1 MSMMNDLIGKVTS
14 AASSLINFDNMDI
27 SAIKGYAEKFGLWD
41 NIVAMMPAEMA
52 AKLEDGSLTKE
63 EMLSI
68 VPDLKDMIM
77 SKISGS
83 SEVATDVAADA
94 ASVAEEVK

>member
-1 MSMMNDLIGKVTS
+1 MNDLIGKVTS